1 MEDNFE
7 IENKEEFMKQRNENI
22 KKGRYA
28 EVSILISEN
37 LDEPVATSISLN
49 GVTIQQVAEMIFT
62 LDTIKETLSKK
73 YPVALELTKF
83 MGAETYEV

>member
-7 IENKEEFMKQRNENI
+7 IEDKNEFFKQRNEDI

-28 EVSILISEN
+28 EVSILIGED
-37 LDEPVATSISLN
+37 LDEPVTTSISIN
-49 GVTIQQVAEMIFT
+49 GVNIQQVAEMIFA

-83 MGAETYEV
+83 MGAETFEV